1 MNANALKLEE
11 VQVEEKEM
19 FQNQLNKQKVEEY
32 VIKVV
37 SNNEI
42 AKERKSEND
51 MLKEDIAQ
59 LLGDSDEPM
68 VVELP
73 NGEFA
78 VIKIKRSKREVLDR
92 DALAQVSKID
102 KDEFKSHLDFA
113 MLVKQEKITTSM
125 IKHCM
130 ETKESKTVSIRVVK
144 TNPLAKKRKKFKKNS
159 F

>member
-19 FQNQLNKQKVEEY
+19 FQNQLDKQQVEEN

-42 AKERKSEND
+42 AKERKVEND
-51 MLKEDIAQ
+51 MLKEDIAR
-59 LLGDSDEPM
+59 LLGDADEPT

-78 VIKIKRSKREVLDR
+78 VIKIRKNKREVLDR
-92 DALAQVSKID
+92 EALAHVSKID
-102 KDEFKSHLDFA
+102 KDEFKSQLDFA
-113 MLVKQEKITTSM
+113 MLVKQGKITTSM

-130 ETKESKTVSIRVVK
+130 AEKESKTVSIRVVK